1 MVNITGDMTSH
12 ICCAI
17 NKIVPGQ
24 ALGAQKIRGI
34 WIIAVHTPQA
44 RASLLQSSTIT
55 VNKKQVKL
63 SDNNPY
69 DLKAKRVEGERVVFK
84 DLPLWESDT
93 LIKDYLRS
101 LEQVGEFSEV
111 FSSKARDHNTNEATL
126 FWNGDRYVFI
136 KIDPAQPIPSKCVLG
151 GYQCRIRYPT
161 QQIKCKRCSLY
172 GHKAD
177 SSACKLFIESPQ
189 DNFILFRN
197 GIYSNFSPAPVV
209 MGSTTFPTSEHA
221 YQWRAC
227 SEHLRDDLAEK
238 VVNAKSPK
246 DAKQIASEVKIPG
259 SWWDNAKY
267 DIMREVLIAK
277 IGSNKFFRDELLNS
291 GDKNLVEALADP
303 WWGCGLP
310 YHIAIKT
317 NPKHYPGS
325 NKLGQLLMELRGDM
339 QADHSAHPLIEHI
352 GHDCVESPERQR
364 SIKKMCSKVRSS
376 SVPVHT
382 KEKYQK
388 TVSTPLIKDMFRRQS
403 TKRQRVTSPTPNPE
417 DHVSKDE
424 TTSCVST
431 TYTLGDKSAH
441 GILRDVIEN
450 R

>member
-1 MVNITGDMTSH
+1 M
-12 ICCAI
+12 
-17 NKIVPGQ
+17 
-24 ALGAQKIRGI
+24 
-34 WIIAVHTPQA
+34 
-44 RASLLQSSTIT
+44 
-55 VNKKQVKL
+55 
-63 SDNNPY
+63 
-69 DLKAKRVEGERVVFK
+69 
-84 DLPLWESDT
+84 
-93 LIKDYLRS
+93 
-101 LEQVGEFSEV
+101 
-111 FSSKARDHNTNEATL
+111 
-126 FWNGDRYVFI
+126 FI
-136 KIDPAQPIPSKCVLG
+136 KIDPAHPIQSKCVLG

-177 SSACKLFIESPQ
+177 SSACKLFIESPP
-189 DNFILFRN
+189 DNYILFRN

-238 VVNAKSPK
+238 VVNVKSPK

-325 NKLGQLLMELRGDM
+325 NKLGQLLME
-339 QADHSAHPLIEHI
+339 
-352 GHDCVESPERQR
+352 
-364 SIKKMCSKVRSS
+364 
-376 SVPVHT
+376 
-382 KEKYQK
+382 
-388 TVSTPLIKDMFRRQS
+388 
-403 TKRQRVTSPTPNPE
+403 TKR
-417 DHVSKDE
+417 
-424 TTSCVST
+424 
-431 TYTLGDKSAH
+431 
-441 GILRDVIEN
+441 
-450 R
+450 